1 MPSKQDRFLG
11 EDLNLGDVELGRPNL
26 GHEAPVLIYRLM
38 QSALRDVVAAE
49 YGESVARE
57 LFYQAGKAAGEKFC
71 RNFLNVNLDLN
82 AFVTDLKNK
91 LIEMKIGVLRIEELD
106 PDNLNIIVAIAEDLA
121 CSGLP
126 VTGDTVC
133 DYDEGFLAGI
143 LKVYTGKDL
152 QVKEVDCWA
161 NGARVCRF
169 QINQ

>member
-1 MPSKQDRFLG
+1 MPSRQYRSLV
-11 EDLNLGDVELGRPNL
+11 EYLDLENVNLGRPNL
-26 GHEAPVLIYRLM
+26 GQDVPVLVYRLM
-38 QSALRDVVAAE
+38 QYTLRDQIAAE
-49 YGESVARE
+49 YGEAVARK
-57 LFYQAGKAAGEKFC
+57 LFYQAGKAAGESFC
-71 RNFLNVNLDLN
+71 RNFLNVNLDLST
-82 AFVTDLKNK
+82 FVTELKDK

-106 PDNLNIIVAIAEDLA
+106 PDNLNIVLSVAEDLD

-126 VTGDTVC
+126 IIGDTVC

-152 QVKEVDCWA
+152 KVKEVDCWA